1 MKNTLSLMWK
11 MKWVAFATLF
21 IEMLIL
27 LPAYFV
33 LFRFGEK
40 SLAVNLAVTP
50 VGSSE
55 HLTVLIDAIS
65 NNPAFVYGV
74 LVLVLT
80 LPLLFLT
87 KVALAAGTMASA
99 QDGELKL
106 SIWLSHAGR
115 NLFPALGLFLRWI
128 IVPVVLC
135 GAAAVLV
142 TMTDGTVKKLMTA
155 LLVIA
160 WLLSVS
166 WFSFALN
173 FTVAREKKALIR
185 GFSVLLKNINRFAVT
200 AAVFVVVGGFIKLM
214 DFSYFSA
221 NSALE
226 TGLGFGIV
234 GALLLGLA
242 TRLLVLFWQTSHVEG
257 WRKVT
262 SS

>member
-1 MKNTLSLMWK
+1 MKNTLSLMWR
-11 MKWVAFATLF
+11 MKWIAVATLF
-21 IEMLIL
+21 IEALIL

-33 LFRFGEK
+33 LYRFGEK

-50 VGSSE
+50 VGSTE
-55 HLTVLIDAIS
+55 HVTLLIDAIS
-65 NNPAFVYGV
+65 NNPAFVYGI
-74 LVLVLT
+74 LVLLLS
-80 LPLLFLT
+80 LPLLFLS

-106 SIWLSHAGR
+106 SVWLSHAGR
-115 NLFPALGLFLRWI
+115 NLFPALGLLLRWI
-128 IVPVVLC
+128 LVPVILC
-135 GAAAVLV
+135 GITAALV
-142 TMTDGTVKKLMTA
+142 TMTDGTVKKLMWA

-160 WLLSVS
+160 WLFSLS

-185 GFSVLLKNINRFAVT
+185 GFGVLRKNINRFAVT
-200 AAVFVVVGGFIKLM
+200 AAIFVVIGGAIKLM

-221 NSALE
+221 NSHLD
-226 TGLGFGIV
+226 TGVGFAIAI
-234 GALLLGLA
+234 ALLLGLA

-257 WRKVT
+257 WRKI

>member
-11 MKWVAFATLF
+11 MKWIAVATLF
-21 IEMLIL
+21 IEALIL

-33 LFRFGEK
+33 FYRFGEK

-50 VGSSE
+50 VGSTE
-55 HLTVLIDAIS
+55 HITVLIDAIS
-65 NNPAFVYGV
+65 NNPAFVYGI
-74 LVLVLT
+74 LVLLLS
-80 LPLLFLT
+80 LPLLFLS
-87 KVALAAGTMASA
+87 KIALAAGTMASA

-106 SIWLSHAGR
+106 SVWLSHAGR

-128 IVPVVLC
+128 LVPVILC
-135 GAAAVLV
+135 GITAVLV
-142 TMTDGTVKKLMTA
+142 TMTDGTVKKLMWA

-160 WLLSVS
+160 WLFSLS

-185 GFSVLLKNINRFAVT
+185 GFGVLRKNINRFAVT
-200 AAVFVVVGGFIKLM
+200 AAIFVVIGGAIKLM

-221 NSALE
+221 NSHAD
-226 TGLGFGIV
+226 TGVVFAVAI
-234 GALLLGLA
+234 ALLLGLA
-242 TRLLVLFWQTSHVEG
+242 TRLLVLFWQASHVEG
-257 WRKVT
+257 WRKV

>member
-11 MKWVAFATLF
+11 MKWVAVATLL

-55 HLTVLIDAIS
+55 HITLIIDAIS
-65 NNPAFVYGV
+65 NNPAFVYGI
-74 LVLVLT
+74 LVLVLA
-80 LPLLFLT
+80 LPLLFLS
-87 KVALAAGTMASA
+87 KMALAAGTMASA
-99 QDGELKL
+99 QQQELKL
-106 SIWLSHAGR
+106 SLWLANAGR
-115 NLFPALGLFLRWI
+115 NLFPALGLFLRWLI
-128 IVPVVLC
+128 IPIVLC
-135 GAAAVLV
+135 GLV
-142 TMTDGTVKKLMTA
+142 AMAMSFTDGTVKKVFIA

-160 WLLSVS
+160 WLFSLS

-185 GFSVLLKNINRFAVT
+185 GFGVLRKNINRFAVT
-200 AAVFVVVGGFIKLM
+200 AAIFVAIGGFIKLM

-221 NSALE
+221 NSASE
-226 TGLGFGIV
+226 TGLGFAIA

-242 TRLLVLFWQTSHVEG
+242 TRLLILFWQTSHVEG

-262 SS
+262 S